1 VDTPKEPSPE
11 RSQEKPFETY
21 RQIAPF
27 LSLGFQMAS
36 AVVLLF
42 FAGRWADT
50 SWGTSP
56 FLQLIGVLLGS
67 TGGLIKFFRATE
79 EINKQQPGIR
89 RDKKSE
95 A

>member
-1 VDTPKEPSPE
+1 VDTPKESSQE
-11 RSQEKPFETY
+11 RSQEKPFEAY

-42 FAGRWADT
+42 FAGRWADAA
-50 SWGTSP
+50 WGTTP
-56 FLQLIGVLLGS
+56 LCQLIGVLLGS

-79 EINKQQPGIR
+79 EINKQQPVVKQG
-89 RDKKSE
+89 KK
-95 A
+95 